1 MIAYA
6 RVVGTAIAA
15 LIALGGVAEA
25 DILSGGPLYGGASS
39 VGGVVTCRFF
49 NTGISNVTFSS
60 RQIWANTGSSVSLIS
75 DSCNVAIAP
84 GKYCAYSA
92 GITGNFAYSC
102 RAVINGIDNN
112 VSGEMDIVVGAPAAV
127 LFVLPLHQ

>member
-1 MIAYA
+1 MVAWS
-6 RVVGTAIAA
+6 RVLGTAIAA

-25 DILSGGPLYGGASS
+25 DIFTGGPLYGGASS
-39 VGGVVTCRFF
+39 TGGVVTCRFF
-49 NTGISNVTFSS
+49 NAGTSNVTFAY
-60 RQIWANTGSSVSLIS
+60 RQIWANTGSLVSLVS
-75 DSCNVAIAP
+75 DSCNVAVGA

-112 VSGEMDIVVGAPAAV
+112 VSGEMDITEGAPATV

>member
-15 LIALGGVAEA
+15 LIALGGVAQA
-25 DILSGGPLYGGASS
+25 AILSGGPLYGGAPSI
-39 VGGVVTCRFF
+39 GGVVTCRFF
-49 NTGISNVTFSS
+49 NTGTSNVTFAH
-60 RQIWANTGSSVSLIS
+60 RQIWANTGSLVPLIS
-75 DSCNVAIAP
+75 DSCNVATAP

-102 RAVINGIDNN
+102 RDVINGINNN